1 MVYTELNDFN
11 VYNLPAFKKFQ
22 LCIVPFTLFISLYF
36 RGTQKLFNCVFFLVG
51 TCVACYPM
59 CIIA

>member
-22 LCIVPFTLFISLYF
+22 LCIVTFHPIYF
-36 RGTQKLFNCVFFLVG
+36 FVL
-51 TCVACYPM
+51 
-59 CIIA
+59 